1 MSFGRPERIL
11 IKEAKTSKGG
21 TLSHADRRSPGHA
34 VAERLLLSSL
44 LPKLAGLKD
53 DQVPEATAL
62 S

>member
-1 MSFGRPERIL
+1 
-11 IKEAKTSKGG
+11 
-21 TLSHADRRSPGHA
+21 LSHADRRSPGHA